1 VVFVT
6 YRTKS
11 YQIDIPEA
19 LWNAFMAIHD
29 DRDRINSRLVELV
42 AEEVEEVADG
52 DLDPEVRTDI
62 NRILGGDL
70 DGA

>member
-1 VVFVT
+1 M

-11 YQIDIPEA
+11 YQIDTPEA
-19 LWNAFMAIHD
+19 LWREFTAIHD

-42 AEEVEEVADG
+42 AQDVREEVDG
-52 DLDPEVRTDI
+52 GLDPQVRGEI
-62 NRILGGDL
+62 NRILEGDL